1 MAQETQKAQWRR
13 YQNAGHWNTIM
24 KGAVLDVGPGD
35 DPLKT
40 EDWSCMDSVHPFDKK
55 QGDANKID
63 TYFHDQS
70 FDCIHGSQV
79 MEHLYNP
86 HDFIL
91 RCLKILKPGGWI
103 VMTVPDYDL
112 YEKRAFPPSRFNP
125 DHKTSWSL
133 WRTERAGMNRM
144 DAKHPHIHVPTWIKQ
159 FDVAQRYATLIDTNY
174 DYLAPDTKDQ
184 TWLRADGVECF
195 IEILLKKNG

>member
-1 MAQETQKAQWRR
+1 MAQETSKASERR
-13 YQNAGHWNTIM
+13 LADTARDWYAIVHGS
-24 KGAVLDVGPGD
+24 VLDVGPGD
-35 DPLKT
+35 DPLT
-40 EDWSCMDSVHPFDKK
+40 WPDASIHPFDKK

-86 HDFIL
+86 SDFIN

-112 YEKRAFPPSRFNP
+112 YEKRRFPSQYNP
-125 DHKTSWSL
+125 DHKTTWSL
-133 WRTERAGMNRM
+133 WRTMGGIQSHNRA
-144 DAKHPHIHVPTWIKQ
+144 PHIHVPTWIKQ

-184 TWLRADGVECF
+184 TWLREDGVECF
-195 IEILLKKNG
+195 IEILLQKKP

>member
-1 MAQETQKAQWRR
+1 MAQETSKATARR
-13 YQNAGHWNTIM
+13 TKDNLFADKYGFWGDIF
-24 KGAVLDVGPGD
+24 KGRILDVGPGD
-35 DPLKT
+35 DPLVWPDT
-40 EDWSCMDSVHPFDKK
+40 SVTPFDKG
-55 QGDANKID
+55 QGDANKINE
-63 TYFHDQS
+63 YFPYVD

-86 HDFIL
+86 GDFIN

-112 YEKRAFPPSRFNP
+112 YEKRIFPSRFNP
-125 DHKTSWSL
+125 DHKTTWSL
-133 WRTERAGMNRM
+133 WRDSST
-144 DAKHPHIHVPTWIKQ
+144 AKKHIHVPTWIKQ

-184 TWLRADGVECF
+184 TWLREDGVECF